1 MCVCWFGLSVFVWV
15 GLVFGLSGWL
25 GGSKSR
31 VGCDRGMVHGKKG
44 LKRYW

>member
-1 MCVCWFGLSVFVWV
+1 MCVCWFGLSVFVWD

-31 VGCDRGMVHGKKG
+31 VGCDRGIVHGKKG